1 MRKNCQKISNQICT
15 AQRQKPLAI
24 TKINKIYR
32 NTLFSEKTNLPNICY
47 AKLFRGIGD
56 RNSLYLFC
64 RITLK
69 LFAICKG
76 IAHNLAKLDIVVVDR
91 VVGYGA

>member
-1 MRKNCQKISNQICT
+1 M
-15 AQRQKPLAI
+15 
-24 TKINKIYR
+24 
-32 NTLFSEKTNLPNICY
+32 PNICY

-76 IAHNLAKLDIVVVDR
+76 VANNLAKLDIVVVDR